1 MAPAPTAQRG
11 GAPVSAQAEQHPGVA
26 ARRVVEPPSEEH
38 GRRGRRERGQQDG
51 AELRRGEGERPPEA
65 REVAVVQRDGL
76 GDVDQDR
83 GGRGT
88 EAMTRFFAQWDDP
101 YANADR
107 MLEALLEQ
115 AKIQSWSIERERSEK
130 LRSERVASTRRV
142 VVGGPFPKPTLDA

>member
-1 MAPAPTAQRG
+1 MTR
-11 GAPVSAQAEQHPGVA
+11 EQYNQIEQETVA
-26 ARRVVEPPSEEH
+26 A
-38 GRRGRRERGQQDG
+38 
-51 AELRRGEGERPPEA
+51 L
-65 REVAVVQRDGL
+65 
-76 GDVDQDR
+76 
-83 GGRGT
+83 T